1 MESTTFPSK
10 IFVFQLCVFVEIES
24 DNANRICT
32 LYSLKTRKVEFKK
45 QKHSHV
51 KFNFDDSVE
60 HCQTFVR
67 TLIDRARSL
76 SMFKKDRQ
84 KEMLHVIEENQL

>member
-1 MESTTFPSK
+1 MESTTYPSK

-24 DNANRICT
+24 NNANRICT
-32 LYSLKTRKVEFKK
+32 LYSLKTRKVEFRK
-45 QKHSHV
+45 QKHSQV
-51 KFNFDDSVE
+51 NFNFHHSVE

-84 KEMLHVIEENQL
+84 KEMLHIIKENQL